1 MTTPPNY
8 TDYHPRWYRP
18 RVSTYWWLSR
28 WSYTRFILREL
39 TSIFVAW
46 TVLLVLM
53 QMRAL
58 SQGPAAFAEFEA
70 WMRSPVIVVLNL
82 ISLVF
87 LVFHSITWFN
97 LTPSALVVRIG
108 GKRIPDFLIVA
119 PNYVAWVIV
128 SVVVAWIAMGG

>member
-1 MTTPPNY
+1 
-8 TDYHPRWYRP
+8 
-18 RVSTYWWLSR
+18 WLSR